1 MLRHFQDY
9 FFSIIIL
16 LCSTYA
22 SAATIEATG
31 QALIHNNNI
40 SQAREQAIADAKQQA
55 SLQAAAYISSTQQ
68 VDDGILEI
76 DNMRISTMSHLSNI
90 KIIDEVL
97 VGKKLQVRIS
107 AEIDTKTTCAN
118 GNTGNSYRKTVAIAA
133 FPIEH
138 PLQANLGRLRNA
150 ESNLSTQ
157 LVSRLNTTE
166 GISAL
171 NAGNLLLHTQLGTA
185 TSRQL
190 DNGSL
195 TTMLSYTQQLDSQ
208 FIISGVIRDL
218 SMESP
223 HTLKE
228 KNWLIDTYNQLDYRS
243 KKHLR
248 NFSVDVFIHD
258 AFSGTL
264 LEQQNYSI
272 QGRWNHSETAK
283 IGFATPAF
291 FNGDYGKNIKTL
303 LDEIS
308 SDLSHSLRCLPY
320 SARITRTEENNLWI
334 NAGKDSGLS
343 RGDKLSVYRKT
354 MFYNQNSQPSTELI
368 NTRLTM
374 IVDEI
379 QPTVV
384 KGHIDSLTTQ
394 HNIQPDDIVMFW

>member
-22 SAATIEATG
+22 SATTVEATG

-68 VDDGILEI
+68 VEDGILEI
-76 DNMRISTMSHLSNI
+76 DNMRISTMSQLSNI
-90 KIIDEVL
+90 KIIDEKL
-97 VGKKLQVRIS
+97 FGKKLHVRIS
-107 AEIDTKTTCAN
+107 ADIDTKTTCEN
-118 GNTGNSYRKTVAIAA
+118 GNTGNSFRKTVAITA
-133 FPIEH
+133 FPLEH
-138 PLQANLGRLRNA
+138 PLQASLGYLRSA
-150 ESNLSTQ
+150 ESNLATQ
-157 LVSRLNTTE
+157 LVSRLNTTQ

-171 NAGNLLLHTQLGTA
+171 NAGNLLLHKQLGTA

-190 DNGSL
+190 DNGAL
-195 TTMLSYTQQLDSQ
+195 TTMLPYTQQLDSQ

-218 SMESP
+218 SM
-223 HTLKE
+223 LKPNTTSE
-228 KNWLIDTYNQLDYRS
+228 KNWLIDTYNKLDYKS

-248 NFSVDVFIHD
+248 NFSVDLFIHD

-264 LEQQNYSI
+264 LEQKSYST
-272 QGRWNHSETAK
+272 QGRWNHSETDRV
-283 IGFATPAF
+283 GFATPAF
-291 FNGDYGKNIKTL
+291 FSGDYGQNVKTL
-303 LDEIS
+303 LDNIS
-308 SDLSHSLRCLPY
+308 TDLSQSLRCLPY
-320 SARITRTEENNLWI
+320 SARITRTEENKLWI
-334 NAGKDSGLS
+334 NAGKESGLS

-354 MFYNQNSQPSTELI
+354 MFYNQSSQPTTELI